1 MPAQPSSPRTRTSS
15 FRRRI
20 AYGQPDLRV
29 SDAERSEV
37 ADRLAEHYGEGRL
50 DQSEFNERVE
60 QAMRAKTRS
69 DIAGLFDD
77 LPDGE
82 APEVT
87 TRPRRRRSYHPL
99 LIAALIVAVIVAAQN
114 MLWWPHLTRLAIVAG
129 LVLVVLYLI
138 RGRAHHHD
146 HQDHQDHYDHGD
158 DPPSQR

>member
-1 MPAQPSSPRTRTSS
+1 MPAQPSSPRMRTSS

-20 AYGQPDLRV
+20 SYGQPDLRV

-69 DIAGLFDD
+69 DLAGLFDD
-77 LPDGE
+77 LPDSE

-87 TRPRRRRSYHPL
+87 TRPRRRRSYHPV
-99 LIAALIVAVIVAAQN
+99 LIAGLIIAIFVAAQN
-114 MLWWPHLTRLAIVAG
+114 LFWWPRLTHLAIIAA
-129 LVLVVLYLI
+129 LVLVVLYLV
-138 RGRAHHHD
+138 RGRAHHPDHHD
-146 HQDHQDHYDHGD
+146 HRD
-158 DPPSQR
+158 DPPGQP

>member
-15 FRRRI
+15 FRRRLS
-20 AYGQPDLRV
+20 YGRPDLRV

-69 DIAGLFDD
+69 DLAGLFDD
-77 LPDGE
+77 LPDSE

-87 TRPRRRRSYHPL
+87 TRPRRRRSFRPV
-99 LIAALIVAVIVAAQN
+99 LILGLIIAIFVAGQN
-114 MLWWPHLTRLAIVAG
+114 LFWWPRLTHLAIVAG
-129 LVLVVLYLI
+129 LIVILVYLL
-138 RGRAHHHD
+138 RGRTHYHDRHD
-146 HQDHQDHYDHGD
+146 HRD
-158 DPPSQR
+158 DPPSQP

>member
-1 MPAQPSSPRTRTSS
+1 MPAQSSSPRTRTSS
-15 FRRRI
+15 FRRRLS
-20 AYGQPDLRV
+20 YGQPDLRV

-69 DIAGLFDD
+69 DLAGLFDD

-87 TRPRRRRSYHPL
+87 TRPRRGRSYRPV
-99 LIAALIVAVIVAAQN
+99 LIAGLIIAIIATAPN
-114 MLWWPHLTRLAIVAG
+114 LFWWPHLTRLAIVAG
-129 LVLVVLYLI
+129 LVMVVLYLL
-138 RGRAHHHD
+138 RGRARHRD
-146 HQDHQDHYDHGD
+146 HRD
-158 DPPSQR
+158 DPPRQP

>member
-50 DQSEFNERVE
+50 DQSEFNDRVE

-69 DIAGLFDD
+69 DLAGLFDD
-77 LPDGE
+77 LPDSE

-87 TRPRRRRSYHPL
+87 TRPRRRRSSHPA
-99 LIAALIVAVIVAAQN
+99 LIAALLIAVFVAAPN
-114 MLWWPHLTRLAIVAG
+114 LFWWPHLTHLVLIAG
-129 LVLVVLYLI
+129 IILVVLYLL
-138 RGRAHHHD
+138 RGRGHRHDHHD
-146 HQDHQDHYDHGD
+146 DE
-158 DPPSQR
+158 PPSQL

>member
-20 AYGQPDLRV
+20 SYGQPDLRV

-69 DIAGLFDD
+69 DLAGLFDD
-77 LPDGE
+77 LPDSE

-87 TRPRRRRSYHPL
+87 TRPRRRRSYHPV
-99 LIAALIVAVIVAAQN
+99 LIAGLIIAIFVAAQN
-114 MLWWPHLTRLAIVAG
+114 LFWWPRLTHLAIVAV
-129 LVLVVLYLI
+129 LVLAVLYLV
-138 RGRAHHHD
+138 RGRAHSH
-146 HQDHQDHYDHGD
+146 DHYDHRD
-158 DPPSQR
+158 DPPSQG

>member
-1 MPAQPSSPRTRTSS
+1 MPAQPSPPRTRASS

-20 AYGQPDLRV
+20 SYGQPDLRV

-69 DIAGLFDD
+69 DLAGLFDD
-77 LPDGE
+77 LPDSE
-82 APEVT
+82 APVVT
-87 TRPRRRRSYHPL
+87 TRPRRRRSYHPV
-99 LIAALIVAVIVAAQN
+99 LIAALIIAIFVAAAQN
-114 MLWWPHLTRLAIVAG
+114 LFWWPHFTHLAIVAG
-129 LVLVVLYLI
+129 LILAVLYLL

-146 HQDHQDHYDHGD
+146 HYDHRD
-158 DPPSQR
+158 DPPGQR